1 MMEPSPVFGLL
12 GCSAPMGPWET
23 SSKSVPH
30 SRPRILSHQQ
40 VADGLLPPLLQHL
53 ELCMQKGDTLSA
65 AYMCVPLG
73 NCHRETFPMGP

>member
-12 GCSAPMGPWET
+12 GCSASTGPWEI

-30 SRPRILSHQQ
+30 SRLRILRHQQ
-40 VADGLLPPLLQHL
+40 VADGLPPLLQHL
-53 ELCMQKGDTLSA
+53 ELCTQKSDTLSA

-73 NCHRETFPMGP
+73 NCHRETFPVGP